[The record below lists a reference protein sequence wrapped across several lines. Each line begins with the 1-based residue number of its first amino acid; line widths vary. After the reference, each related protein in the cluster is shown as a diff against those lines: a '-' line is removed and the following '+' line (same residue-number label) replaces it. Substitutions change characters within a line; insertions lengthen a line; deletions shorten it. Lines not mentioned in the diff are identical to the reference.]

1 MVTRRAIILK
11 SCLALVLFAVAPA
24 VAQQADGVTRFS
36 GTIEK
41 VDGQHFTLKSADNS
55 LVDFNVIAETMITL
69 NEPSSLAAIKA
80 GDYIAS
86 AAIKGED
93 GKLHSTEVRIFPEGM
108 RGLGEGQRAM
118 QEPGKTMTNASVS
131 EVVAAA
137 DGPTLK
143 VTYKGGTSELVIG
156 PKVPITAVV
165 IGKVDDLK
173 VGLAVFVLAGDKE
186 ADGTLD
192 AKRIFVR

>member
-1 MVTRRAIILK
+1 MVTRRAVILK
-11 SCLALVLFAVAPA
+11 SCLALALFAATPA

-41 VDGQHFTLKSADNS
+41 LDGQHFTLKSADNS
-55 LVDFNVIAETMITL
+55 LVDFNVIAETMITR
-69 NEPSSLAAIKA
+69 NEPSSLDAIKA

-86 AAIKGED
+86 AAIKAED

-143 VTYKGGTSELVIG
+143 VTFKGGTSELVVG

-173 VGLAVFVLAGDKE
+173 VGLAVFVIAGKA
-186 ADGTLD
+186 ADGT
-192 AKRIFVR
+192 

>member
-1 MVTRRAIILK
+1 MLNRRSMLLGSLLIASLY
-11 SCLALVLFAVAPA
+11 AAAPSFG
-24 VAQQADGVTRFS
+24 QQADGVTRFS

-41 VDGQHFTLKSADNS
+41 LDGQHFTLKSADSS
-55 LVDFNVIAETMITL
+55 LVDFNVIAETMITR
-69 NEPSSLAAIKA
+69 NEPSSLDAVKA

-93 GKLHSTEVRIFPEGM
+93 GKLHSTELRIFPEGM

-143 VTYKGGTSELVIG
+143 VTYKGGTSELVVG

-173 VGLAVFVLAGDKE
+173 VGLAVFVMAGKA
-186 ADGTLD
+186 ADGSLD
-192 AKRIFVR
+192 AKRIFAR

>member
-1 MVTRRAIILK
+1 MLNRRSMLLGSLLIASLY
-11 SCLALVLFAVAPA
+11 AAAPSFG
-24 VAQQADGVTRFS
+24 QQADGVTRFS

-41 VDGQHFTLKSADNS
+41 LDGQRFTLKSADSS
-55 LVDFNVIAETMITL
+55 LVDFNVIAETMITS
-69 NEPSSLAAIKA
+69 NVPSSLDAIKA

-86 AAIKGED
+86 AAIKGAD

-137 DGPTLK
+137 DGPTHK
-143 VTYKGGTSELVIG
+143 VRFKGGTSELVVG
-156 PKVPITAVV
+156 ATVPITAVV

-173 VGLAVFVLAGDKE
+173 VGLAVFVIASKA

-192 AKRIFVR
+192 AKRIFAR